1 MRIALSLSALF
12 LTLGVCSSVFAED
25 VVVVNPASALAAI
38 SDDQLKDLF
47 LGKKITW
54 DDGSKVIVVVPK
66 DGPANEA
73 LMRRLGKN
81 TQQFQ
86 TGWKKLVFTGKG
98 AMPEQVESEDA
109 VVSFVA
115 KTPGAIALVSQAAIK
130 DGVKAIPVP

>member
-12 LTLGVCSSVFAED
+12 LTLGACSSVFAED